1 MPITYNTG
9 YDDAQ
14 AVNESP
20 RSTFIYKD
28 LNMFFTKHPTSKDVS
43 KVTDVQ
49 AIKRAVRNL
58 VLLNRGE
65 KPFHPEIGGNVH
77 GSLFENF
84 TPIAEVELRAQIES
98 TLSIYEPRVIL
109 EQIRVNDAGPGGD
122 FSYGFSGG
130 TRGYSLDKNKLG
142 ITVSFSIR
150 NVPNEVHDVEVF
162 LDKVR

>member
-77 GSLFENF
+77 GSLFEVF
-84 TPIAEVELRAQIES
+84 GPLQEIELQVAIES
-98 TLSIYEPRVIL
+98 TLSRHEPRIVL
-109 EQIRVNDAGPGGD
+109 EEVKVNDD
-122 FSYGFSGG
+122 E
-130 TRGYSLDKNKLG
+130 GYNLDQNKLG
-142 ITVSFSIR
+142 ITVSFSIA

>member
-1 MPITYNTG
+1 MPITYTTG
-9 YDDAQ
+9 FDDAQ

-28 LNMFFTKHPTSKDVS
+28 LNHFFTKHPTSKDVS

-49 AIKRAVRNL
+49 AIKRSVRNL

-84 TPIAEVELRAQIES
+84 TPIAEIELRTAIQS
-98 TLSIYEPRVIL
+98 TLSTYEPRVVL
-109 EQIRVNDAGPGGD
+109 EEVKVNDD
-122 FSYGFSGG
+122 S
-130 TRGYSLDKNKLG
+130 GYSLDQNKLG
-142 ITVSFSIR
+142 ITISFSMV
-150 NVPNEVHDVEVF
+150 NVPNVVHDVEVF

>member
-28 LNMFFTKHPTSKDVS
+28 LNMFFTKHPASKDVS

-49 AIKRAVRNL
+49 AIKRSVRNL

-84 TPIAEVELRAQIES
+84 TPIAEIELQSAIES
-98 TLSIYEPRVIL
+98 TLSIYEPRVVL
-109 EQIRVNDAGPGGD
+109 DEVKVNDD
-122 FSYGFSGG
+122 D
-130 TRGYSLDKNKLG
+130 GYSLDQNKLG
-142 ITVSFSIR
+142 ITISFSIA
-150 NVPNEVHDVEVF
+150 NVPNVVHDVEVF

>member
-28 LNMFFTKHPTSKDVS
+28 LNMFFTKHPASNDVS

-58 VLLNRGE
+58 VLLNQGE

-84 TPIAEVELRAQIES
+84 SPITEVELQVAIEG
-98 TLSIYEPRVIL
+98 TLNRWEPRVIV
-109 EQIRVNDAGPGGD
+109 EEVKVNDD
-122 FSYGFSGG
+122 D
-130 TRGYSLDKNKLG
+130 GYSLDQNKLG
-142 ITVSFSIR
+142 ITVSFSIA
-150 NVPNEVHDVEVF
+150 NVPNVIHDVELF

>member
-43 KVTDVQ
+43 KVTDIQ

-84 TPIAEVELRAQIES
+84 TPIAEIELQAAIES

-109 EQIRVNDAGPGGD
+109 EQVKVNDD
-122 FSYGFSGG
+122 S
-130 TRGYSLDKNKLG
+130 GYSLDQNKLG
-142 ITVSFSIR
+142 ITISFSIA
-150 NVPNEVHDVEVF
+150 NVPNVVHDVEVF

>member
-9 YDDAQ
+9 FDDAQ

-28 LNMFFTKHPTSKDVS
+28 LNHFFTKHPTSKDVS

-84 TPIAEVELRAQIES
+84 TPIAEIELRTAIES
-98 TLSIYEPRVIL
+98 TLSIYEPRVLL
-109 EQIRVNDAGPGGD
+109 EEVKVNDD
-122 FSYGFSGG
+122 D
-130 TRGYSLDKNKLG
+130 GYSLDQNKLG
-142 ITVSFSIR
+142 ITISFSIT
-150 NVPNEVHDVEVF
+150 NVPNVVHDVEVF

>member
-28 LNMFFTKHPTSKDVS
+28 LNMFFTKHPASKDVS

-58 VLLNRGE
+58 VLLNQGE

-84 TPIAEVELRAQIES
+84 SPITEVELQVAIEG
-98 TLSIYEPRVIL
+98 TLNRWEPRVIV
-109 EQIRVNDAGPGGD
+109 EEVKVNDD
-122 FSYGFSGG
+122 D
-130 TRGYSLDKNKLG
+130 GYSLDQNKLG
-142 ITVSFSIR
+142 ITVSFSIA
-150 NVPNEVHDVEVF
+150 NVPNVIHDVELF
-162 LDKVR
+162 LNKVR

>member
-43 KVTDVQ
+43 KVTDIQ

-84 TPIAEVELRAQIES
+84 TPMAEIELQTAIES
-98 TLSIYEPRVIL
+98 TLSIYEPRVVL
-109 EQIRVNDAGPGGD
+109 EQVKVNDDA
-122 FSYGFSGG
+122 
-130 TRGYSLDKNKLG
+130 GYSLDQNKLG
-142 ITVSFSIR
+142 ITVSFSIA

>member
-43 KVTDVQ
+43 KVTDIQ

-84 TPIAEVELRAQIES
+84 TPIAEIELQTAIES
-98 TLSIYEPRVIL
+98 TLEIYEPRVVL
-109 EQIRVNDAGPGGD
+109 EEVKVNDNE
-122 FSYGFSGG
+122 
-130 TRGYSLDKNKLG
+130 GYSLDQNKLG
-142 ITVSFSIR
+142 ITVSFSIA
-150 NVPNEVHDVEVF
+150 NVPNEIHDVEVF

>member
-1 MPITYNTG
+1 
-9 YDDAQ
+9 
-14 AVNESP
+14 
-20 RSTFIYKD
+20 
-28 LNMFFTKHPTSKDVS
+28 MFFTKHPTSKDVS

-84 TPIAEVELRAQIES
+84 TPIAEIELQAAIES

-109 EQIRVNDAGPGGD
+109 EQVKVNDD
-122 FSYGFSGG
+122 S
-130 TRGYSLDKNKLG
+130 GYSLDQNKLG
-142 ITVSFSIR
+142 ITISFSIA
-150 NVPNEVHDVEVF
+150 NVPNVVHDVEVF

>member
-43 KVTDVQ
+43 KVTDIQ

-58 VLLNRGE
+58 VLLNQGE

-84 TPIAEVELRAQIES
+84 TPLTEIELQVAIEG
-98 TLSIYEPRVIL
+98 TLNRWEPRVIV
-109 EQIRVNDAGPGGD
+109 EEVKVNDD
-122 FSYGFSGG
+122 D
-130 TRGYSLDKNKLG
+130 GYSLDQNKLG
-142 ITVSFSIR
+142 ITVSFSIA

>member
-28 LNMFFTKHPTSKDVS
+28 INHFFTKHPTSKDVS

-84 TPIAEVELRAQIES
+84 TPIAEIELRTAIES
-98 TLSIYEPRVIL
+98 TLSIWEPRVLL
-109 EQIRVNDAGPGGD
+109 EEVKVNDD
-122 FSYGFSGG
+122 D
-130 TRGYSLDKNKLG
+130 GYSLDQNKLG
-142 ITVSFSIR
+142 ITISFSIT
-150 NVPNEVHDVEVF
+150 NVPNVVHDVEVF

>member
-43 KVTDVQ
+43 KVTDIQ

-58 VLLNRGE
+58 VLLNQGE

-84 TPIAEVELRAQIES
+84 TPLTEIELQVAIEG
-98 TLSIYEPRVIL
+98 TLNRWEPRVIV
-109 EQIRVNDAGPGGD
+109 EEVKVNDD
-122 FSYGFSGG
+122 D
-130 TRGYSLDKNKLG
+130 GYSLDQNKLG
-142 ITVSFSIR
+142 ITISFSIA
-150 NVPNEVHDVEVF
+150 NVPNVIHDVELF

>member
-43 KVTDVQ
+43 KVTDIQ

-58 VLLNRGE
+58 VLLNQGE

-84 TPIAEVELRAQIES
+84 TPIPEVELQAAIES
-98 TLSIYEPRVIL
+98 TLSIYEPRVVL
-109 EQIRVNDAGPGGD
+109 EQVKVNDDG
-122 FSYGFSGG
+122 
-130 TRGYSLDKNKLG
+130 GYSLDQNKLG
-142 ITVSFSIR
+142 ITVSFSIA

>member
-84 TPIAEVELRAQIES
+84 TPITEIELQVAIES
-98 TLSIYEPRVIL
+98 TLSRWEPRIVL
-109 EQIRVNDAGPGGD
+109 EQVTVNDD
-122 FSYGFSGG
+122 E
-130 TRGYSLDKNKLG
+130 GYSLDQNKLG
-142 ITVSFSIR
+142 ITVSFSIA
-150 NVPNEVHDVEVF
+150 NVPNEVHDVEIF

>member
-9 YDDAQ
+9 FDDAQ

-28 LNMFFTKHPTSKDVS
+28 INHFFTKHPTSKDVS

-84 TPIAEVELRAQIES
+84 TPMAEIELQTAIES
-98 TLSIYEPRVIL
+98 TLSIYEPRVVL
-109 EQIRVNDAGPGGD
+109 EQVKVNDD
-122 FSYGFSGG
+122 D
-130 TRGYSLDKNKLG
+130 GYSLDQNKLG
-142 ITVSFSIR
+142 ITISFSIA

>member
-43 KVTDVQ
+43 KVTDIQ

-84 TPIAEVELRAQIES
+84 TPLAEVELQAAIES
-98 TLSIYEPRVIL
+98 TLNIYEPRVVL
-109 EQIRVNDAGPGGD
+109 EQVKVNDD
-122 FSYGFSGG
+122 D
-130 TRGYSLDKNKLG
+130 GYSLDQNKLG
-142 ITVSFSIR
+142 ITVSFSIA
-150 NVPNEVHDVEVF
+150 NVPNEVHEVEVF

>member
-28 LNMFFTKHPTSKDVS
+28 LNHFFTKHPTSKDVS

-84 TPIAEVELRAQIES
+84 TPIAEIELRTAIQS
-98 TLSIYEPRVIL
+98 TLSTYEPRVVL
-109 EQIRVNDAGPGGD
+109 EEVKVNDD
-122 FSYGFSGG
+122 S
-130 TRGYSLDKNKLG
+130 GYSLDQNKLG
-142 ITVSFSIR
+142 ITISFSMV
-150 NVPNEVHDVEVF
+150 NVPNVVHDVEVF

>member
-49 AIKRAVRNL
+49 AIKRAVRIL

-84 TPIAEVELRAQIES
+84 TPLAEVELQTAIES
-98 TLSIYEPRVIL
+98 TLSIYEPRVVL
-109 EQIRVNDAGPGGD
+109 EQVKVNDD
-122 FSYGFSGG
+122 E
-130 TRGYSLDKNKLG
+130 GYSLDQNKLG
-142 ITVSFSIR
+142 ITVSFSIA

>member
-9 YDDAQ
+9 DDDAQ

-28 LNMFFTKHPTSKDVS
+28 LNMFFTKHPASKDVS

-49 AIKRAVRNL
+49 AINRAVRNL
-58 VLLNRGE
+58 VLLNQGE

-84 TPIAEVELRAQIES
+84 TPLSEVELQVAIEG
-98 TLSIYEPRVIL
+98 TLNRWEPRVVV
-109 EQIRVNDAGPGGD
+109 EEVKVND
-122 FSYGFSGG
+122 SE
-130 TRGYSLDKNKLG
+130 GYSLDQNKLG
-142 ITVSFSIR
+142 ITVSFSIA
-150 NVPNEVHDVEVF
+150 NVPNVIHDVEVF

>member
-9 YDDAQ
+9 FDDAQ

-20 RSTFIYKD
+20 RSNFIYKD
-28 LNMFFTKHPTSKDVS
+28 LNLFFTKHPTSKDVS

-58 VLLNRGE
+58 VLLNQGE
-65 KPFHPEIGGNVH
+65 KPFHPEIGGNVM

-84 TPIAEVELRAQIES
+84 TPLAEIELRTAIES
-98 TLSIYEPRVIL
+98 TLSIYEPRVVL
-109 EQIRVNDAGPGGD
+109 EQVKVNDD
-122 FSYGFSGG
+122 D
-130 TRGYSLDKNKLG
+130 GYSLDQNKLG
-142 ITVSFSIR
+142 ITVSFSIA

>member
-14 AVNESP
+14 AVNESS

-28 LNMFFTKHPTSKDVS
+28 LNHFFTKHPTSKDVS
-43 KVTDVQ
+43 KVTDIQ
-49 AIKRAVRNL
+49 AIKRSVRNL

-84 TPIAEVELRAQIES
+84 TPIAEIELRTAIES
-98 TLSIYEPRVIL
+98 TLSIYEPRVVL
-109 EQIRVNDAGPGGD
+109 EKVVVNDD
-122 FSYGFSGG
+122 S
-130 TRGYSLDKNKLG
+130 GYSLDQNKLG
-142 ITVSFSIR
+142 ITISFSIA
-150 NVPNEVHDVEVF
+150 NVPNVVHDVEVF

>member
-43 KVTDVQ
+43 KVTDIQ

-84 TPIAEVELRAQIES
+84 TPMAEIELQTAIES
-98 TLSIYEPRVIL
+98 TLSIYEPRVVL
-109 EQIRVNDAGPGGD
+109 EQVKVNDD
-122 FSYGFSGG
+122 E
-130 TRGYSLDKNKLG
+130 GYSLDQNKLG
-142 ITVSFSIR
+142 ITVSFSIA

>member
-1 MPITYNTG
+1 MPITYTTG
-9 YDDAQ
+9 FDDAQ

-28 LNMFFTKHPTSKDVS
+28 LNHFFTKHPTSKDVS

-84 TPIAEVELRAQIES
+84 TPIAEIELRTAIQS
-98 TLSIYEPRVIL
+98 TLSTYEPRVVL
-109 EQIRVNDAGPGGD
+109 EEVKVNDD
-122 FSYGFSGG
+122 S
-130 TRGYSLDKNKLG
+130 GYSLDQNKLG
-142 ITVSFSIR
+142 ITISFSMV
-150 NVPNEVHDVEVF
+150 NVPNVVHDVEVF
-162 LDKVR
+162 LDKLR

>member
-58 VLLNRGE
+58 VLLNQGE

-84 TPIAEVELRAQIES
+84 TPIAEIELRTAIES

-109 EQIRVNDAGPGGD
+109 EKVKVNDND
-122 FSYGFSGG
+122 
-130 TRGYSLDKNKLG
+130 GYSLDQNKLG
-142 ITVSFSIR
+142 ITVSFSIA
-150 NVPNEVHDVEVF
+150 NVPNEIHDVEVF

>member
-14 AVNESP
+14 AVKESR

-43 KVTDVQ
+43 KVTDIQ

-84 TPIAEVELRAQIES
+84 TPMAEIELQTAIES
-98 TLSIYEPRVIL
+98 TLSIYEPRVVL
-109 EQIRVNDAGPGGD
+109 EQVKVNDD
-122 FSYGFSGG
+122 E
-130 TRGYSLDKNKLG
+130 GYSLDQNKLG
-142 ITVSFSIR
+142 ITVSFSIA

>member
-84 TPIAEVELRAQIES
+84 TPIAEIELQVAIEN
-98 TLSIYEPRVIL
+98 TLSIHEPRVIL
-109 EQIRVNDAGPGGD
+109 EEVKVNDND
-122 FSYGFSGG
+122 
-130 TRGYSLDKNKLG
+130 GYSLDQNKLG
-142 ITVSFSIR
+142 ITISFSIA

>member
-20 RSTFIYKD
+20 KSTFIYKD
-28 LNMFFTKHPTSKDVS
+28 LNMFFTKHPASKDVS

-58 VLLNRGE
+58 VLLNQGE

-84 TPIAEVELRAQIES
+84 TPLSEVELQVAIES
-98 TLSIYEPRVIL
+98 TLSIYEPRVVL
-109 EQIRVNDAGPGGD
+109 ERVVVNDAE
-122 FSYGFSGG
+122 
-130 TRGYSLDKNKLG
+130 GYSLDQNKLG

>member
-43 KVTDVQ
+43 KVTDIQ

-58 VLLNRGE
+58 VLLNQGE

-84 TPIAEVELRAQIES
+84 TPLTEIELQVAIEG
-98 TLSIYEPRVIL
+98 TLNRWEPRVIV
-109 EQIRVNDAGPGGD
+109 EEVKVNDD
-122 FSYGFSGG
+122 D
-130 TRGYSLDKNKLG
+130 GYSLDQNKLG
-142 ITVSFSIR
+142 ITISFSIV
-150 NVPNEVHDVEVF
+150 NVPNVIHDVELF

>member
-28 LNMFFTKHPTSKDVS
+28 LNHFFTKHPTSKDVS
-43 KVTDVQ
+43 KVTDIQ
-49 AIKRAVRNL
+49 AIKRSVRNL

-84 TPIAEVELRAQIES
+84 TPIAEIELRTAIES
-98 TLSIYEPRVIL
+98 TLSIYEPRVVL
-109 EQIRVNDAGPGGD
+109 EKVVVNDD
-122 FSYGFSGG
+122 S
-130 TRGYSLDKNKLG
+130 GYSLDQNKLG
-142 ITVSFSIR
+142 ITISFSIA
-150 NVPNEVHDVEVF
+150 NVPNVVHDVEVF

>member
-43 KVTDVQ
+43 KVTDIQ

-58 VLLNRGE
+58 VLLNQGE

-84 TPIAEVELRAQIES
+84 TPLTEIELQVAIEG
-98 TLSIYEPRVIL
+98 TLNRWEPRVIV
-109 EQIRVNDAGPGGD
+109 EEVKVNDND
-122 FSYGFSGG
+122 
-130 TRGYSLDKNKLG
+130 GYSLDQNKLG
-142 ITVSFSIR
+142 ITISFSIA
-150 NVPNEVHDVEVF
+150 NVPNVIHDVELF

>member
-9 YDDAQ
+9 FDDAE

-20 RSTFIYKD
+20 RSTFIYMD

-77 GSLFENF
+77 GSIFENF
-84 TPIAEVELRAQIES
+84 TPITEIELQTAIES
-98 TLSIYEPRVIL
+98 TLSIWEPRVIL
-109 EQIRVNDAGPGGD
+109 EKVKVNDDEG
-122 FSYGFSGG
+122 YG
-130 TRGYSLDKNKLG
+130 LDQNKLG
-142 ITVSFSIR
+142 ITVSFSIA
-150 NVPNEVHDVEVF
+150 NVPNVVHDVEIF

>member
-1 MPITYNTG
+1 
-9 YDDAQ
+9 
-14 AVNESP
+14 
-20 RSTFIYKD
+20 
-28 LNMFFTKHPTSKDVS
+28 MFFTKHPTSKDVS
-43 KVTDVQ
+43 KVTDIQ

-84 TPIAEVELRAQIES
+84 TPIAEIELQAAIES

-109 EQIRVNDAGPGGD
+109 EQVKVNDD
-122 FSYGFSGG
+122 S
-130 TRGYSLDKNKLG
+130 GYSLDQNKLG
-142 ITVSFSIR
+142 ITISFSIA
-150 NVPNEVHDVEVF
+150 NVPNVVHDVEVF